1 MNTPSDTPETTSV
14 PTGPKV
20 QTTGEE
26 IANAVTHGIGAILS
40 LACLTLGVVFA
51 AIDHNPWNVVAV
63 SIYGVT
69 MFLLYLFSTLYHA
82 ITAPRAKRILNYF
95 DHASIYLLIAGSYTP
110 FCLGGIRLY
119 SPGWAWAIFGVEW
132 GLCVAGIVFQCL
144 FIHRYRLLSN
154 ASYLLMGWVALIAVY
169 PLWKAMGFWPLFWT
183 FIGGLFYSIGVI
195 FYCMKRVPF
204 MHAVWHLFV
213 LGGTLSQFFVIFRY
227 IVLH

>member
-1 MNTPSDTPETTSV
+1 M
-14 PTGPKV
+14 
-20 QTTGEE
+20 
-26 IANAVTHGIGAILS
+26 
-40 LACLTLGVVFA
+40 
-51 AIDHNPWNVVAV
+51 
-63 SIYGVT
+63 
-69 MFLLYLFSTLYHA
+69 
-82 ITAPRAKRILNYF
+82 
-95 DHASIYLLIAGSYTP
+95 
-110 FCLGGIRLY
+110 
-119 SPGWAWAIFGVEW
+119 EW